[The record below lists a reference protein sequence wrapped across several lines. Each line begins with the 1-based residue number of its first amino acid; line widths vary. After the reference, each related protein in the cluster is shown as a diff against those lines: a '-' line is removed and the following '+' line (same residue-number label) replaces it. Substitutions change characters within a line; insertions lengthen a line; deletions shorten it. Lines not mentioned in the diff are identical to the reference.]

1 MPTVRF
7 TATLARHRPTPSVT
21 VGGQT
26 LREALDGAFRDDGLL
41 RSYVLDEQGRLRKH
55 VTIYIDG
62 DVVSDRV
69 RLTDPVGERSEI
81 YVLQA
86 LSGG

>member
-41 RSYVLDEQGRLRKH
+41 RS
-55 VTIYIDG
+55 
-62 DVVSDRV
+62 
-69 RLTDPVGERSEI
+69 
-81 YVLQA
+81 
-86 LSGG
+86 